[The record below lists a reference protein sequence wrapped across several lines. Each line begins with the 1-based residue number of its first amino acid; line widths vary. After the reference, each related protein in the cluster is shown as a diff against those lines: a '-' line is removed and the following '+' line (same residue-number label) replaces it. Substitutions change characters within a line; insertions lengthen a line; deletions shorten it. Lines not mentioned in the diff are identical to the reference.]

1 MEAKVQ
7 KWKQNY
13 TNGSKTT
20 QMEAKLHKWK
30 QNYTYGIKLRK
41 QKCYYTNGRNYTN

>member
-13 TNGSKTT
+13 TNGSKRHKKSKTT
-20 QMEAKLHKWK
+20 QLEVEL
-30 QNYTYGIKLRK
+30 
-41 QKCYYTNGRNYTN
+41 